1 MGRPPLHLTRVA
13 VRLSPVIIERIDGL
27 VGTYGRAQ
35 FIREAVEQALE
46 LKENAPELTAAPED
60 ASGDKLGG
68 A

>member
-13 VRLSPVIIERIDGL
+13 VRLSPETIGRIDGL

-60 ASGDKLGG
+60 AVGDKSGRP
-68 A
+68 